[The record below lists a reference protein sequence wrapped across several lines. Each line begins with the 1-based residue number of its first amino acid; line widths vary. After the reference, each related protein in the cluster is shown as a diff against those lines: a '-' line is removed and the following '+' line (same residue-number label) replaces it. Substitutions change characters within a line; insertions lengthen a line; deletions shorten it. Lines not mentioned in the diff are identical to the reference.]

1 VYCASVILT
10 SSEWQRIQQSAGK
23 QWPNE
28 MLSRGEICRRYALFG
43 MESFKRLS
51 PADQSRLA
59 HQFQASMEAG
69 DERLKH

>member
-1 VYCASVILT
+1 
-10 SSEWQRIQQSAGK
+10 
-23 QWPNE
+23 
-28 MLSRGEICRRYALFG
+28 